1 MTMASSKLT
10 HFLTTPSKV
19 ANALDWKKMSSSVL
33 ALNIGRDEIGLTLAS
48 HPSCNRKTSVKLD
61 PIPLH
66 FIHKGNRK
74 SLDSTVITQLNDL
87 VQKFQVCGFVVNWP
101 LQKEGRIGASC
112 GRVLHTLDSL
122 CTDSKTP
129 ILSNNRKFCLWNG
142 SRVKLEPDD
151 LFGRCSIYSR
161 PSTNDPDFVHV
172 ASREQYNQNRVA
184 VDIWNDFCRVHWPE
198 MYQQETTPTREAFSF
213 DGEWLDD
220 FEQNGSNMQ
229 AAAL

>member
-1 MTMASSKLT
+1 MASVRLT

-19 ANALDWKKMSSSVL
+19 ANALDWKKLSSSVL
-33 ALNIGRDEIGLTLAS
+33 ALNITRDEIGVTLAS
-48 HPSCNRKTSVKLD
+48 HSSCSEQTSFKLD
-61 PIPLH
+61 SIPLH
-66 FIHKGNRK
+66 FINKDNRK
-74 SLDSTVITQLNDL
+74 SLDSDVTAELND
-87 VQKFQVCGFVVNWP
+87 VVKAHNVCGFVVNWP

-122 CTDSKTP
+122 LLDSKTQ

-142 SRVKLEPDD
+142 SHVELEHDD
-151 LFGRCSIYSR
+151 PFGRCSIYGR

-184 VDIWNDFCRVHWPE
+184 VDIWNDFCHIHWPE
-198 MYQQETTPTREAFSF
+198 LCQHESAYQRKKTFSF

-220 FEQNGSNMQ
+220 FEQNG
-229 AAAL
+229 AYLEAVAL

>member
-10 HFLTTPSKV
+10 NFLTTPSKV

-48 HPSCNRKTSVKLD
+48 HPSCRERTSLKLN
-61 PIPLH
+61 PIPLTFVH
-66 FIHKGNRK
+66 EGNRK
-74 SLDSTVITQLNDL
+74 SLDSGVITQLNDL

-122 CTDSKTP
+122 CMDSKTP
-129 ILSNNRKFCLWNG
+129 ILSKNRKFCLWNG
-142 SRVKLEPDD
+142 SHVKLEPDD
-151 LFGRCSIYSR
+151 LFARCSIYSR
-161 PSTNDPDFVHV
+161 PSTNDPDFVHL
-172 ASREQYNQNRVA
+172 ASREQYNQNIVA
-184 VDIWNDFCRVHWPE
+184 VDIWNDFCRAHWPE
-198 MYQQETTPTREAFSF
+198 MYQHETTPAIEDFSF
-213 DGEWLDD
+213 DSEWLTD
-220 FEQNGSNMQ
+220 FEQNGSYME